1 MADSRTSKTLRNVR
15 VAFAFCIFG
24 LVANFFSRK
33 VFIDVLGAELLGLNT
48 TAGNLLGFLNLAELG
63 ISGAVAA
70 LLYRPIFE
78 NDRET
83 ISEII
88 SIQGWFYRIVSV
100 CVCLGA
106 AVLLPFFPLIFAKAQ
121 VPLIYAYLTFGVLL
135 ANSLL
140 GYLFNYKQVLLTADQ
155 KDYKVILNLNGF
167 RLLKIVLQIAAIAL
181 LPKPYLWWLALEV
194 VLGVVS
200 VFVLSRVIRREYPWL
215 KSNVASGGKLRRK
228 HPEILRKTGQ
238 VFFHKIGGFAL
249 FQASPLVIYAFTDM
263 TTVAVYGSYL
273 MCFAGIGAIFNSAFN
288 GVTAGIGNL
297 ISEGNSARVNAV
309 YWEFTSVRYWL
320 ASIIVFACS
329 RLATPFVALWIGK
342 DNVLDDVSFAL
353 LLAYYF
359 IQFTRTTDTFLSAFG
374 LFRDVWAPVAEAAI
388 NLCCSIAFG
397 FFWGLPGV
405 LAGILLSQLVIIVVW
420 KPYFLFRDGL
430 RTPFIVYLANRGMLF
445 AMCIVSAGTA
455 YFTMNA
461 VFETPTNT
469 WVAWIFSA
477 MKISGVYV
485 LVSIVVFF
493 VAIPAFR
500 RATNRL
506 ATMLIPRFLRAFR

>member
-1 MADSRTSKTLRNVR
+1 M
-15 VAFAFCIFG
+15 FCILG

-48 TAGNLLGFLNLAELG
+48 TAANLLGFLNLAELG

-78 NDRET
+78 NNREA

-88 SIQGWFYRIVSV
+88 SIQGWFYRLVSA

-106 AVLLPFFPLIFAKAQ
+106 VGLLPFFPLVFSKAQ

-135 ANSLL
+135 MNSLL

-181 LPKPYLWWLALEV
+181 LPNPYLWWLALEAA
-194 VLGVVS
+194 LGIIS
-200 VFVLSRVIRREYPWL
+200 VFVLSRVIHREYPWL
-215 KSNVASGGKLRRK
+215 KSNVASGGRLRGK

-249 FQASPLVIYAFTDM
+249 FQASPLVIYAFTDL

-273 MCFAGIGAIFNSAFN
+273 MCFAGISAIFNAAFN
-288 GVTAGIGNL
+288 GVTAGFGNL
-297 ISEGNSARVNAV
+297 ISEGDAVRVNTV
-309 YWEFTSVRYWL
+309 YWEFTSVRYWF
-320 ASIIVFACS
+320 ASIVVFACAS
-329 RLATPFVALWIGK
+329 LATPFVALWIGK

-359 IQFTRTTDTFLSAFG
+359 IQFTRTNDVFLNAYG
-374 LFRDVWAPVAEAAI
+374 LFRDVWAPIAEATI
-388 NLCCSIAFG
+388 NLGCSIAFG

-430 RTPFIVYLANRGMLF
+430 HTPFVVYLANRGLLF
-445 AMCIVSAGTA
+445 AVSGVSAGIA
-455 YFTMNA
+455 IFA
-461 VFETPTNT
+461 IKFIFETPTNT
-469 WVAWIFSA
+469 WCEWIFSA
-477 MKISGVYV
+477 IKISGVYIA
-485 LVSIVVFF
+485 VSIVVFF
-493 VAIPAFR
+493 AAIPAFR
-500 RATNRL
+500 RTVRRL
-506 ATMLIPRFLRAFR
+506 VSVFRSRFLQKN